1 MMLYPLKFKPLLHEK
16 VWGGAR
22 IKSIFRHDK
31 PKMRSVGESW
41 DVVALDD
48 ANDSEVINGFLA
60 ENTLSEL
67 TEVYMGDLVGD
78 KVYEKFSNEFPL
90 IVKVIDAADRLSV
103 QVHPNDEVAERKGE
117 AGGKDEMWYVLD
129 AEPDAYVLLGFTQQI
144 SADELRKMCVDGTIE
159 QVLQRFSVKK
169 GDVFHIPA
177 GVVHAIGKGCLIL
190 EIQQA
195 SDVTYRL
202 YDYGRRRE
210 LHIDDALEAIDYE
223 NWRGRKIGVHSKLNE
238 VVNLVKSDN
247 FVVNL
252 IEIDKPKNYELTV
265 LDSFVVLTCAE
276 GHVTIKWNDDYL
288 TLVDGESLM
297 IPAEVDSLLLVPT
310 VKSKLIETYLEL

>member
-31 PKMRSVGESW
+31 PKMSSVGESW
-41 DVVALDD
+41 DVVALDE

-78 KVYEKFSNEFPL
+78 KVYEKYSNEFPL
-90 IVKVIDAADRLSV
+90 IVKVIDASDRLSV

-117 AGGKDEMWYVLD
+117 ASGKDEMWYVLD
-129 AEPDAYVLLGFTQQI
+129 ADPDAYVLLGFTQQMT
-144 SADELRKMCVDGTIE
+144 SDELRKMSVDGTIE
-159 QVLQRFSVKK
+159 KVLQRFSVKK

-202 YDYGRRRE
+202 YDYGRNRD

-223 NWRGRKIGVHSKLNE
+223 NWRGRKIGVQNKLNE
-238 VVNLVKSDN
+238 VFNLVKSDK

-252 IEIDKPKNYELTV
+252 IEIDKPKNYELTM

-297 IPAEVDSLLLVPT
+297 IPSEVDSLLLVPT
-310 VKSKLIETYLEL
+310 VKSKLIETYIEL